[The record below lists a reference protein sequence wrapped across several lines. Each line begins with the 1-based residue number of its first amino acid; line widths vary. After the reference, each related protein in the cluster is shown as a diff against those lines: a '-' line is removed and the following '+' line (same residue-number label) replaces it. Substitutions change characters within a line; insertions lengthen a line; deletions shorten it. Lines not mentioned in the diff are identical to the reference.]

1 MSAIFLKRVFDKL
14 KNDPEIQGRY
24 IVAFTSWDE
33 ESVDHETIIT
43 ANYSHLLFRP
53 RNSYKWPSETND
65 FCLEI
70 NDDPNIGKE
79 RFVIGIR
86 RERNCANNKTMNEY
100 INSSFEIEKRYSDND
115 GIPKEWQMNKQ
126 HWCVWSFLGD
136 TNQYCSND
144 TDRKDINLS
153 SIVKDSSIRTTT
165 NDFISLIREWLLNY
179 K

>member
-14 KNDPEIQGRY
+14 KNDPEIQNKY
-24 IVAFTSWDE
+24 IVAFTFWGE
-33 ESVDHETIIT
+33 ESVDNETIIT

-70 NDDPNIGKE
+70 NDDPNIWEE
-79 RFVIGIR
+79 RFVIGVR
-86 RERNCANNKTMNEY
+86 RERNCDINTSMNEY

-115 GIPKEWQMNKQ
+115 GIPKKKQMNNQ

-136 TNQYCSND
+136 TNQYCSNR
-144 TDRKDINLS
+144 TDREAINFSSLVNNS
-153 SIVKDSSIRTTT
+153 SIKTTT
-165 NDFISLIREWLLNY
+165 TDFISLIKEWLLKY